1 MLYLAKQAAEDI
13 EQLKKNVPH
22 ALLLIGPVGV
32 GLRTIATT
40 IAAKGLSGIISPTD
54 IKGEIDNTSSGVVRV
69 TQIRDLAS
77 HAMSKTRTERVY
89 IIDNAD
95 QMNHQTQNAFLKL
108 LEEPAEHVHFIL
120 LTHHAERLLPTV
132 RSRVQ
137 SLTIS
142 PIAHEESVNLLNELK
157 VKDGTVLSQLL
168 FLADGLPAEL
178 TRLVADKAG
187 FKEKAAAVTAA
198 RHFLQGTTFEKLRVI
213 SEYSA
218 SRPRTLT
225 MLAYAERI
233 LSHSLRQN
241 PSKELVERSNV
252 IAEAYDRIAA
262 NGHIKTQLIS
272 LVV

>member
-1 MLYLAKQAAEDI
+1 
-13 EQLKKNVPH
+13 
-22 ALLLIGPVGV
+22 
-32 GLRTIATT
+32 
-40 IAAKGLSGIISPTD
+40 
-54 IKGEIDNTSSGVVRV
+54 
-69 TQIRDLAS
+69 
-77 HAMSKTRTERVY
+77 MSKTRTDRVY
-89 IIDNAD
+89 VIDNAD

-108 LEEPAEHVHFIL
+108 LEEPVDHVHFIL
-120 LTHHAERLLPTV
+120 LTHHAEKLLPTV

-137 SLTIS
+137 QMAIS
-142 PIAHEESVNLLNELK
+142 PIDHEQSLNLLDELK
-157 VKDGTVLSQLL
+157 VTDATARTQLL

-187 FKEKAAAVTAA
+187 FQEKASAVTAA
-198 RHFLQGTTFEKLRVI
+198 RQFLQGTTLEKLHVI

-241 PSKELVERSNV
+241 PSAALVERSNL
-252 IAEAYDRIAA
+252 IAESYDRIAA
-262 NGHIKTQLIS
+262 NGHIKTQLMC

>member
-1 MLYLAKQAAEDI
+1 MLYLASQTVEDI
-13 EQLKKNVPH
+13 ERLKQNLPH
-22 ALLLIGPVGV
+22 ASVFVSPVGV
-32 GLRTIATT
+32 GLYAIATS
-40 IAAKGLSGIISPTD
+40 IAGNGLSGVINPTD
-54 IKGEIDNTSSGVVRV
+54 VKGEIDMTSSGVIRV
-69 TQIRDLAS
+69 TQIRELGS
-77 HAMSKTRTERVY
+77 HAMSKTRTERIY

-108 LEEPAEHVHFIL
+108 LEEPVDHVHFIL
-120 LTHHAERLLPTV
+120 LTHHVERLLPTV

-137 SLTIS
+137 QLSIS
-142 PIAHEESVNLLNELK
+142 PIDHVQSLALLDELK
-157 VKDGTVLSQLL
+157 VSDATVRSQLL

-178 TRLVADKAG
+178 TRLVEDTSG
-187 FKEKAAAVTAA
+187 FQEKASAVTAA
-198 RHFLQGTTFEKLRVI
+198 RQFLQGSTLDKLRVI

-241 PSKELVERSNV
+241 PSTALIERSNH

-262 NGHIKTQLIS
+262 NGHIKTQLMG